1 MTCDTCKETKVADVP
16 YIAHESTMARY
27 ERTLKRMI
35 IALAITVVLLFATN
49 AAWLY
54 VWNQYDYESETVTV
68 DSNDGGNANY
78 IGNDG
83 DIVNGESDSETP

>member
-1 MTCDTCKETKVADVP
+1 MNCDTCKENKVADVP
-16 YIAHESTMARY
+16 YIVHESAMARN

-54 VWNQYDYESETVTV
+54 VWNQYDYESEVVTV
-68 DSNDGGNANY
+68 DSEDGGNANY
-78 IGNDG
+78 IGNNG
-83 DIVNGESDSETP
+83 DINNGESGSETP